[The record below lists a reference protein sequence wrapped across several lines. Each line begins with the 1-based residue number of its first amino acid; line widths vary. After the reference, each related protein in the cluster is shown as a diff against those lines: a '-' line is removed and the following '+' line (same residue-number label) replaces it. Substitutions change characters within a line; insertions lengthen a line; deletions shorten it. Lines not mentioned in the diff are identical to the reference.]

1 MTTSKASR
9 LPTNVRP
16 VKYRLT
22 LAPNLKEFI
31 FLGEERVDLEVLE
44 STSRIVANA
53 TELTVSLA
61 WVTLVGGV
69 VLPAREILLDEAS
82 ETVTFVFGQPLSLG
96 AATLTVLFNGTL
108 NDQLHG
114 FYRSRYTGA
123 DGREQYGASTQ
134 FEATDARRA
143 FPCWDEPA
151 IKATY
156 EVTLVVPSELVAIS
170 NTPVVS
176 ETPRTDGTK
185 AVHFAETPRMSTY
198 LVAFIVGDFVP
209 VEQRHPSGTLV
220 RVWAL
225 RGREE
230 QGRFALES
238 AINLLTY
245 YNDYFGIPFP
255 LPKLDHIAIPD
266 FAAGA
271 MENWGAI
278 TYRET
283 ALLYDFQNSSS
294 ATRQRIVEVVAHEM
308 AHMWFG
314 DLVTME
320 WWDDLWLNE
329 SFASWMGDKAVGH
342 LYPEW
347 QMWTQFVS
355 HDTNAGLSLDGL
367 KHSHPIEAQVKDPSE
382 IRELFDAISYS
393 KGGAILRMLEHFLG
407 ADTFQRG
414 LRAYL
419 SAHQYGNARTEDLWA
434 ALEEVSG
441 QPVTAVMNVWVKQTG
456 YPLLQVETRT
466 RDSEASL
473 HITQR
478 RFLYDHLLEEGAEDT
493 TLWPVP
499 VSVLT
504 PGSPQMLSLLMR
516 DREATIP
523 LAGGRD
529 AAHPAWVKVNAD
541 QTGFYRV
548 NYSPQEWAR
557 LRPLI
562 EALTL
567 SATDRLGLQNDAYA
581 LVRAGFSPATLF
593 LSLAEAYRNEGD
605 ATVWGDLAM
614 NLRGMEGLLW
624 DEPYLHQVHAY
635 GRQLFRDAVRR
646 VGWDARPGEGHLDIL
661 LRSTVLGQAGVYGD
675 AEVLE
680 EARARFDRSLKD
692 PASLHPDLRGVVY
705 GLAGEMGDR
714 ATYDTLWDL
723 ERKATLQEEKM
734 RFLGALARFHQQD
747 LLQETL
753 RRAMDPKE
761 VRIQDTV
768 MVVSAVAASRHGR
781 DLTWEFIKANW
792 DEFDRRYGQGGFAVM
807 RLVGNTGAFTTLDRF
822 LEVEAFF
829 QIHPSPS
836 AARTIQQSLE
846 RIRLNAKWLERN
858 RRELAQWF
866 GARR

>member
-16 VKYRLT
+16 VKYHLT
-22 LAPNLKEFI
+22 LQPNLKEFT
-31 FLGEERVDLEVLE
+31 FLGEERVDIQVVE
-44 STSRIVANA
+44 STDRITVNAN
-53 TELTVSLA
+53 ELKVSLA
-61 WVTLVGGV
+61 SVTLASGA
-69 VLPAREILLDEAS
+69 VLPAREVLLDEAS
-82 ETVTFVFGQPLSLG
+82 ETVTLVFGQSLSPG

-108 NDQLHG
+108 NDQLRG

-123 DGREQYGASTQ
+123 DGGERYGASTQ

-156 EVTLVVPSELVAIS
+156 EVTLVIPSDLAAIS
-170 NTPVVS
+170 NTLVIR
-176 ETPRTDGTK
+176 ETPGADGTK
-185 AVHFAETPRMSTY
+185 AVRFAETPRMSTY

-220 RVWAL
+220 RVWAV
-225 RGREE
+225 RGKEE

-238 AINLLTY
+238 AVKLLTY

-255 LPKLDHIAIPD
+255 LPKLDHLAIPD

-283 ALLYDFQNSSS
+283 ALLYDPQNSSA
-294 ATRQRIVEVVAHEM
+294 ATRQRVLEVVAHEM

-329 SFASWMGDKAVGH
+329 SFASWMGDKAVDH

-367 KHSHPIEAQVKDPSE
+367 KNSHPIEAQVKDPSE

-434 ALEEVSG
+434 ALEKVSG
-441 QPVTAVMNVWVKQTG
+441 QPVTAVMNAWVKQTG
-456 YPLLQVETRT
+456 YPLLQVETRA
-466 RDSEASL
+466 RGSEASL
-473 HITQR
+473 HLTQR
-478 RFLYDHLLEEGAEDT
+478 RFLYDHLLEEGAEDA

-504 PGSPQMLSLLMR
+504 PASPQPISLLMR
-516 DREATIP
+516 DREATLP
-523 LAGGRD
+523 LGGGGG
-529 AAHPAWVKVNAD
+529 AARRAWVKVNAE

-562 EALTL
+562 EALQL
-567 SATDRLGLQNDAYA
+567 SSTDRLGLQNDAYA

-593 LSLAEAYRNEGD
+593 LSLAEAYKNEGD

-624 DEPYLHQVHAY
+624 DEPYLPQYHAY
-635 GRQLFRDAVRR
+635 GRELFHDAVRR
-646 VGWDARPGEGHLDIL
+646 VGWDARPGEGHLDVL
-661 LRSTVLGQAGVYGD
+661 VRGTVLGQAGVYGD

-692 PASLHPDLRGVVY
+692 PASLRPDLRGIVY
-705 GLAGEMGDR
+705 GLAGETGDR
-714 ATYDTLWDL
+714 AIYETLWDL

-734 RFLGALARFHQQD
+734 RFLGALARFPQQD

-753 RRAMDPKE
+753 RRAMDPAE
-761 VRIQDTV
+761 VRSQDTI
-768 MVVSAVAASRHGR
+768 MVVGSVAGNRHGR
-781 DLTWEFIKANW
+781 DLTWEFVKANW
-792 DEFDRRYGQGGFAVM
+792 DEFDRRYGKGGFAVT
-807 RLVGNTGAFTTLDRF
+807 RLVGITGSFATRDRF

-829 QIHPSPS
+829 QAHPAPS
-836 AARTIQQSLE
+836 ATRTIQQSLE
-846 RIRLNAKWLERN
+846 RIRLNTRWLERN
-858 RRELAQWF
+858 RQELAQWF
-866 GARR
+866 TERG